1 MTRHFCPF
9 EEQVLAAV
17 TSGDWPDR
25 ADQALRSH
33 VAECATCADLAMVGG
48 LLKDDHAAA
57 VAESNVPSSGQVWW
71 RAQVRARAEAQRAAE
86 RPIFVAQAI
95 AAAALVGLI
104 AAVVSWA
111 WPKMPAAGSLLHAAA
126 APAELGTVAWL
137 AIGAWVI
144 LAPVALYFVFA
155 RE

>member
-1 MTRHFCPF
+1 MTPYTCQF

-17 TSGDWPDR
+17 ASGDWPDR
-25 ADQALRSH
+25 ADQALRAH
-33 VAECATCADLAMVGG
+33 VTECATCADLAMVGG

-111 WPKMPAAGSLLHAAA
+111 WPKMPAAASLLHAA

-137 AIGAWVI
+137 AIAAWVI

>member
-1 MTRHFCPF
+1 MTPHTCQF

-17 TSGDWPDR
+17 ASGDWPDR
-25 ADQALRSH
+25 ADQALRAH
-33 VAECATCADLAMVGG
+33 VTECATCADLAIVGG
-48 LLKDDHAAA
+48 LLRDDHAAA

-71 RAQVRARAEAQRAAE
+71 RTQVRARAEAQRAAA
-86 RPIFVAQAI
+86 RPIFIAQAI
-95 AAAALVGLI
+95 GAAALVGLI
-104 AAVVSWA
+104 AAVISWV
-111 WPKMPAAGSLLHAAA
+111 WPKMPAAAGLLHAAG
-126 APAELGTVAWL
+126 APTELGTVAWL

>member
-1 MTRHFCPF
+1 MTPHTCPF

-17 TSGDWPDR
+17 TSGDWPER
-25 ADQALRSH
+25 ADDSLRSH
-33 VAECATCADLAMVGG
+33 VTECATCADLAMVGA

-71 RAQVRARAEAQRAAE
+71 RAQVRARDEAQRAAA
-86 RPIFVAQAI
+86 RPIFIAQAV
-95 AAAALVGLI
+95 AA
-104 AAVVSWA
+104 AAVVSWV
-111 WPKMPAAGSLLHAAA
+111 WPKMSAAAGLLHAAG
-126 APAELGTVAWL
+126 APTDLGTVAWL

>member
-9 EEQVLAAV
+9 EEQVLSAV

-25 ADQALRSH
+25 ADQTLRSH

-95 AAAALVGLI
+95 AAAA
-104 AAVVSWA
+104 
-111 WPKMPAAGSLLHAAA
+111 
-126 APAELGTVAWL
+126 PAELGTVAWL

>member
-1 MTRHFCPF
+1 MTPYTCQF

-17 TSGDWPDR
+17 ASGDWPDR
-25 ADQALRSH
+25 ADQALRAH
-33 VAECATCADLAMVGG
+33 VTECATCADLAMVGG

-71 RAQVRARAEAQRAAE
+71 RAQVRARAEAQRAAA
-86 RPIFVAQAI
+86 RPIFIAQ
-95 AAAALVGLI
+95 
-104 AAVVSWA
+104 AVVSWV
-111 WPKMPAAGSLLHAAA
+111 WPKISAAGGLLHAAG
-126 APAELGTVAWL
+126 APADLGTVAWL

>member
-1 MTRHFCPF
+1 MTPHTCPF
-9 EEQVLAAV
+9 EEQVLRAV

-25 ADQALRSH
+25 VDQTLTSH
-33 VAECATCADLAMVGG
+33 VTECATCADLAMVGA

-57 VAESNVPSSGQVWW
+57 VAESTC
-71 RAQVRARAEAQRAAE
+71 RRAA
-86 RPIFVAQAI
+86 RCGGVRRSGRGRGAARRGAPIFIAQAV

-104 AAVVSWA
+104 AAVVSWV
-111 WPKMPAAGSLLHAAA
+111 WPKMSAAGSLLHAAS